1 MSRALIRSLKK
12 TQRVGARA
20 QASAA
25 QQQDARSAALSLLQR
40 SVRFKHDRLAVLRLA
55 NAVQL
60 GANVDETLWEYC
72 HAVASGMADPTQLQ
86 KVLTLRRGTTDQPIG
101 GITPAESNSR
111 RQE

>member
-12 TQRVGARA
+12 TQRVGAHV

-25 QQQDARSAALSLLQR
+25 QVQDARAAALSLLHR

-60 GANVDETLWEYC
+60 GANVDETLWDYC
-72 HAVASGMADPTQLQ
+72 HAVASHMADPTQLQ
-86 KVLTLRRGTTDQPIG
+86 KVQTLRRGMTDQPTG
-101 GITPAESNSR
+101 DITPAEPNPR

>member
-12 TQRVGARA
+12 TQRVGAQA

-25 QQQDARSAALSLLQR
+25 QQQDARSAALSLLRR

-86 KVLTLRRGTTDQPIG
+86 KVLTLRRGTTDQPTG
-101 GITPAESNSR
+101 GITPAESNPR